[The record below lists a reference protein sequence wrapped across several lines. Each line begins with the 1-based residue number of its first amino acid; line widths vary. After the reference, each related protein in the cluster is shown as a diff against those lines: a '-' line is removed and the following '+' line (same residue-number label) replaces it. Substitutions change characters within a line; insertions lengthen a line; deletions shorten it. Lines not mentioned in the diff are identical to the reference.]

1 MKSKNPTAIRRS
13 GTVLVLVLVVL
24 TVMMLLA
31 GNLTRSAVSRH
42 REARWSEREQQ
53 VRWLLESGRQ
63 RAIQAMAKSPD
74 YRGETWRLPA
84 TAFSDGSAATIE
96 IRVERRPAP
105 PQAGKFVVEA
115 TWAFPDSASWVRQ
128 RVFTFTS
135 DSGYLS

>member
-1 MKSKNPTAIRRS
+1 MKSKNPTTLRRS

-42 REARWSEREQQ
+42 REARWSERDQQ
-53 VRWLLESGRQ
+53 IRWLLESGRQ
-63 RAIQAMAKSPD
+63 RAIQAMAKSTD

-84 TAFSDGSAATIE
+84 TTSSDGSAATIE

-105 PQAGKFVVEA
+105 SQAGKFVVEA
-115 TWAFPDSASWVRQ
+115 TWSFPDSAPWVRQ
-128 RVFTFTS
+128 RVFTFPS
-135 DSGYLS
+135 NSGDLS